1 MIKKITLWLMKR
13 DYNKLNDSD
22 KKDFRYAA
30 GVKSITYLLEG
41 KRDLADL
48 WDEFYRWATE
58 Q

>member
-1 MIKKITLWLMKR
+1 MKK

-22 KKDFRYAA
+22 KKDIKYIA

-41 KRDLADL
+41 RRGLADL
-48 WDEFYRWATE
+48 WDEFYQWTIE